1 MKEKLL
7 YCMLKAKTSDSMW
20 QFPRLITPLRG
31 LTSTTADFVSAS
43 TPLRPPV
50 LVDHRPVSHMCIIP
64 YIPGD
69 RALNNISKAR
79 PVDNLLL

>member
-1 MKEKLL
+1 MKEK
-7 YCMLKAKTSDSMW
+7 TNDSVW
-20 QFPRLITPLRG
+20 QLPLCLHLITPPWG

-43 TPLRPPV
+43 TPLHPPV
-50 LVDHRPVSHMCIIP
+50 LIDHRPVSEMCIIP

-69 RALNNISKAR
+69 RAWYNISKAR